1 MMTLESIVSQQPD
14 PVHQPLVHEGQ
25 AAEQR
30 LAQLGVDAERLG
42 AALDAGDVA
51 ARQAD
56 RFSPVNGAGMLRWLE
71 TVRMLRQGLATDGW
85 SLNDDRNSPRVID
98 PTGQCA
104 LIPVSGTADTGRA
117 DGTPR
122 TANPRGR
129 ASSRAV
135 QINGQLEFSVTA
147 MLADLAGEKTEAV
160 TTWFLL
166 YHRAEDDEL
175 RAELSLPVQISERG
189 VVDAWRERILLPA
202 RTFGADLRVPEDAGG
217 GDDVDFDIAAR

>member
-1 MMTLESIVSQQPD
+1 MGNAD
-14 PVHQPLVHEGQ
+14 PAAGGALVHHGTE
-25 AAEQR
+25 AVDR
-30 LAQLGVDAERLG
+30 LDQLGIGIGRLF

-56 RFSPVNGAGMLRWLE
+56 EFSPVMAAGTLRWLE

-98 PTGQCA
+98 PAGRVA
-104 LIPVSGTADTGRA
+104 VVPVSGSADSGLI

-122 TANPRGR
+122 TANPRGA

-135 QINGQLEFSVTA
+135 QVNRQLEFDFA
-147 MLADLAGEKTEAV
+147 AALLADMAAEKSVRV

-166 YHRAEDDEL
+166 YYRSQDDVL
-175 RAELSLPVQISERG
+175 RAELSLPVQISDRG
-189 VVDAWRERILLPA
+189 IVGGWRERILLPS
-202 RTFGADLRVPEDAGG
+202 RSFGPEQIIPLDAGG
-217 GDDVDFDIAAR
+217 DDGVEFDIAAR